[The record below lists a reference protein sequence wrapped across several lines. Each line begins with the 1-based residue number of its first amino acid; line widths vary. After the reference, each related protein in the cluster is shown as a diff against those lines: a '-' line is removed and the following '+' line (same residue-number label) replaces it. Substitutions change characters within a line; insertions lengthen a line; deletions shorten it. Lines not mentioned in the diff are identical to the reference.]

1 VLSSCSSQLAYVELT
16 VVNHLPKKKHN
27 INKKLQKVETKEK
40 ILMKYLFMEVI
51 KYDMTCISGS
61 MPLVLVTM
69 MAEMAP
75 KLLKTL
81 LTLLPLML

>member
-1 VLSSCSSQLAYVELT
+1 
-16 VVNHLPKKKHN
+16 
-27 INKKLQKVETKEK
+27 
-40 ILMKYLFMEVI
+40 MKYLFMEVI

-81 LTLLPLML
+81 LTLLPRML